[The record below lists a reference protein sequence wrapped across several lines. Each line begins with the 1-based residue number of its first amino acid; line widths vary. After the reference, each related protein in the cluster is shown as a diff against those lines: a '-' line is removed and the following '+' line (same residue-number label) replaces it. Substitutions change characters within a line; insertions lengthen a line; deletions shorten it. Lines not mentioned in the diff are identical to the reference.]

1 MNTTKKQVHEA
12 LKNHLQYIGLSDNF
26 EIVQDNKPKS
36 KKFIFCKK
44 RPQQVNLSVTPPL
57 TYEELNAYMRG
68 INDIKQ
74 GKVIL

>member
-1 MNTTKKQVHEA
+1 MQTTKQQMYEA
-12 LKNHLQYIGLSDNF
+12 LKNHLQHIGLSDIF

-44 RPQQVNLSVTPPL
+44 RLEKISLSVTPPL